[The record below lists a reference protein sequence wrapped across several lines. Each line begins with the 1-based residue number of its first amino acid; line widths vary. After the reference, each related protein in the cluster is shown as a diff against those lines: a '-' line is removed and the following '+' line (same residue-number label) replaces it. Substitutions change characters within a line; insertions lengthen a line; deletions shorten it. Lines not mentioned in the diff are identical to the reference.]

1 MNYVANKELPNID
14 YLLQKAKE
22 LSEATTKLFTEWK
35 NDLTLDEKFVPSETL
50 LEKELADKMGVEFP
64 LEIKDLIRDT
74 YVNTFLLE
82 KSCKMENYFPA
93 IRDINRLDEE
103 ELLKRFIR
111 ERKEGMYV
119 DSPEKVSPQV
129 LYVIKRRHQT
139 VYSAKERW
147 EEIRREKIG
156 DFGVGIE
163 ENEKKSFDSK
173 IEDLKKVYRET
184 QILPSYKKENRVL
197 YDKNFLFSAGG
208 HYNTTIIGLQ
218 RIVSNCVAPALL
230 PTFKKIYDRSEY
242 NMNVIILKQRIRE
255 FIEKNQGEQLSIKK
269 VRGGYFLV
277 NHIREYNP
285 EFENLQPIKVLSH
298 FYQEVREEIKNEKK

>member
-1 MNYVANKELPNID
+1 MANKELPNID

-50 LEKELADKMGVEFP
+50 LEKELAEKMGVEFP
-64 LEIKDLIRDT
+64 LEIKDLVRDT

-82 KSCKMENYFPA
+82 KACKMENYFPA
-93 IRDINRLDEE
+93 IRDINKLDEE

-173 IEDLKKVYRET
+173 IEDLKKVYQET